1 MFYDPGMKTRHVWLI
16 PPLGVGRTRQGL
28 VLAWRQKP
36 AQRSS
41 PAYWEAQVIWVDDR
55 TGQASIEWIPS
66 VYLTP
71 VASSG
76 PLA

>member
-1 MFYDPGMKTRHVWLI
+1 MGQRTRHVWLV
-16 PPLGVGRTRQGL
+16 PPLGVGRTRQGY

-36 AQRSS
+36 QRTA
-41 PAYWEAQVIWVDDR
+41 PPFWEAQVIWVDDR

-71 VASSG
+71 VTGSA
-76 PLA
+76 PMA